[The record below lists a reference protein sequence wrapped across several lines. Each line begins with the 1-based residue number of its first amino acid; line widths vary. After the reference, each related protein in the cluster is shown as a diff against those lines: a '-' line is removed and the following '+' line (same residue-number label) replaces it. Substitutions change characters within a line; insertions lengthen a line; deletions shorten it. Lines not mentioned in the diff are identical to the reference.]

1 LLLHSASLP
10 LPSPHTQQHHSI
22 DIINT
27 TPSACID
34 HQPHHHD
41 HLPSCARSLTRIP
54 CPSTA
59 VCNAFGTSLCFTHS
73 AVHSC
78 LLSPH
83 TGSPTPQVSHAR
95 WPSAARHE
103 MLRCSPSLRH
113 VVFAPPR
120 HAGSPPANNHP
131 PKLTTPP
138 PCWRACHKAISTVS
152 VRGTTGPRWEDRGP
166 AKSEYPRVSFSPHGS
181 S

>member
-10 LPSPHTQQHHSI
+10 LPSPHTQQHHTI

-27 TPSACID
+27 TPSACIN

-41 HLPSCARSLTRIP
+41 HLPSYARSLTRIP

-59 VCNAFGTSLCFTHS
+59 CAMRSVRLFTSLTQLFTLAYH
-73 AVHSC
+73 H
-78 LLSPH
+78 H
-83 TGSPTPQVSHAR
+83 TQALQRHKSTHAR

-120 HAGSPPANNHP
+120 HAGSSPANNHP
-131 PKLTTPP
+131 SKLMTPP

-152 VRGTTGPRWEDRGP
+152 VRGTIGSGCEDRGP
-166 AKSEYPRVSFSPHGS
+166 AKSEYPRVSCSPHGS